1 MAYGNLG
8 MRKSTLNP
16 LSKHVFTGQ
25 QNIFLKC
32 SKYESKLDYTTLSW
46 NNYRYFFVVTN
57 ICNTYLKAVWLRLKN
72 TKNIF
77 IAKSSSACGVC
88 SVIIKS
94 ITSDIK

>member
-32 SKYESKLDYTTLSW
+32 SKYESKLDYTTLS
-46 NNYRYFFVVTN
+46 
-57 ICNTYLKAVWLRLKN
+57 
-72 TKNIF
+72 
-77 IAKSSSACGVC
+77 
-88 SVIIKS
+88 
-94 ITSDIK
+94 